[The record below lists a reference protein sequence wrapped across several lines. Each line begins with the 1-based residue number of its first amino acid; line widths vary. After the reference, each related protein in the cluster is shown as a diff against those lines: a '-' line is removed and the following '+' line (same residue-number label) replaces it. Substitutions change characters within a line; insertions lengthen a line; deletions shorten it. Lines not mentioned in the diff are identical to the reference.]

1 MIIFTLEEILLKNK
15 ISQNDLSI
23 RTGIRATTISR
34 IRKNKIKELPVSVID
49 RICDVLECDPGE
61 WIEFRKE

>member
-1 MIIFTLEEILLKNK
+1 MIIFTLEEILLENK
-15 ISQNDLSI
+15 ISQNELSI